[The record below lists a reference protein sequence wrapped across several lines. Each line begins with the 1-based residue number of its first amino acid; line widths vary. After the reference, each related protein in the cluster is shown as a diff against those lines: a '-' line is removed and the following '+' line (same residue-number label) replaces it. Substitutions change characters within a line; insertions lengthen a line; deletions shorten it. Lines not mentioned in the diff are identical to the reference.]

1 MILANTSHTY
11 HSGKICLHH
20 LGGRD
25 HSPCNDIGL
34 FLRQIAHKLSRNTE
48 KKDTSK
54 LANLLAT
61 NLFTNVIFV
70 KKVGILSSIFP
81 HTYQLNY

>member
-1 MILANTSHTY
+1 MILANTSRTY
-11 HSGKICLHH
+11 HSEKICLHH

-34 FLRQIAHKLSRNTE
+34 FLRQIAHKWSRSTE

-54 LANLLAT
+54 YGLVVIIKFSFSEKAT
-61 NLFTNVIFV
+61 KI
-70 KKVGILSSIFP
+70 
-81 HTYQLNY
+81 